1 MLMAPYIHRTISF
14 LQASWLPRRRQVW
27 FLISTSPSYLPRDAS
42 RTPPQSCSSAWHTRR
57 NFLLKIRSRFSH
69 LIMELIGKIEK
80 SVRNC
85 TESKDMIPVLRTEVT
100 NNALPSSTSKT
111 SSDSFKCMLLL
122 HLTPIFSSV
131 KIFLFNKT
139 YEKCKLWV
147 NA

>member
-1 MLMAPYIHRTISF
+1 
-14 LQASWLPRRRQVW
+14 
-27 FLISTSPSYLPRDAS
+27 
-42 RTPPQSCSSAWHTRR
+42 
-57 NFLLKIRSRFSH
+57 LLKIRSRFSH

-111 SSDSFKCMLLL
+111 SSDSFKYMLLL

-139 YEKCKLWV
+139 YEKCKL
-147 NA
+147 